1 MEIGELANCTR
12 STTKQNTTHIEMK
25 IHVRTSWS
33 FPTTGCK
40 YSFYM
45 QRTKFVH
52 IYSIVLWNQLVL
64 YRVCRRA
71 KNENISL
78 IFCNGQFPM
87 SNTECYIILDLCIR
101 QHSYL
106 KKSMKK
112 PSLMEAFK
120 RRHKFFQRHF
130 MYLLDVMI
138 SKVFNLQND
147 NKTIQIIYYSVLI
160 STNHCISYQIKSQ

>member
-25 IHVRTSWS
+25 IHVRTSWY
-33 FPTTGCK
+33 FHTTGCK

-45 QRTKFVH
+45 QRTKFCTYIPSFYGISWCFTEYVEE
-52 IYSIVLWNQLVL
+52 Q
-64 YRVCRRA
+64 

-106 KKSMKK
+106 KRKK
-112 PSLMEAFK
+112 RKTSLMEGFK
-120 RRHKFFQRHF
+120 SR
-130 MYLLDVMI
+130 
-138 SKVFNLQND
+138 
-147 NKTIQIIYYSVLI
+147 YYSFEIV
-160 STNHCISYQIKSQ
+160 SK

>member
-1 MEIGELANCTR
+1 MEIGELANCKR

-45 QRTKFVH
+45 QRTKFGTYIPSFYGISQCFTEYVEE
-52 IYSIVLWNQLVL
+52 Q
-64 YRVCRRA
+64 

-106 KKSMKK
+106 QKNMKE
-112 PSLMEAFK
+112 PSLMKAFK
-120 RRHKFFQRHF
+120 YRYYFSK
-130 MYLLDVMI
+130 LSNI
-138 SKVFNLQND
+138 SINM
-147 NKTIQIIYYSVLI
+147 
-160 STNHCISYQIKSQ
+160 

>member
-25 IHVRTSWS
+25 IHVRTSWY

-45 QRTKFVH
+45 QRTKFCTYIFH
-52 IYSIVLWNQLVL
+52 RFMELVSAL
-64 YRVCRRA
+64 QSMQ
-71 KNENISL
+71 KSKKTKNISL

-106 KKSMKK
+106 ERKKRKS
-112 PSLMEAFK
+112 SLMEGFK
-120 RRHKFFQRHF
+120 SRYYSFEYKSLKVNN
-130 MYLLDVMI
+130 MYI
-138 SKVFNLQND
+138 
-147 NKTIQIIYYSVLI
+147 IQISS
-160 STNHCISYQIKSQ
+160 STIIF

>member
-40 YSFYM
+40 YTFYM
-45 QRTKFVH
+45 QRTKFGTYIFH
-52 IYSIVLWNQLVL
+52 RFMELASALQSMQ
-64 YRVCRRA
+64 
-71 KNENISL
+71 KSKENENISL

-101 QHSYL
+101 QHSYIQ
-106 KKSMKK
+106 KNMKEL
-112 PSLMEAFK
+112 SLTKAFK
-120 RRHKFFQRHF
+120 YRYYF
-130 MYLLDVMI
+130 
-138 SKVFNLQND
+138 SKLSNIFINV
-147 NKTIQIIYYSVLI
+147 
-160 STNHCISYQIKSQ
+160 

>member
-45 QRTKFVH
+45 QRTKFGTYIFH
-52 IYSIVLWNQLVL
+52 RFMELVSAL
-64 YRVCRRA
+64 QSMQ
-71 KNENISL
+71 KNKENGNISL

-87 SNTECYIILDLCIR
+87 SNTGCYIILDLCIR

-138 SKVFNLQND
+138 SKVFNHQND
-147 NKTIQIIYYSVLI
+147 NKTIQIIYYSV
-160 STNHCISYQIKSQ
+160 QW